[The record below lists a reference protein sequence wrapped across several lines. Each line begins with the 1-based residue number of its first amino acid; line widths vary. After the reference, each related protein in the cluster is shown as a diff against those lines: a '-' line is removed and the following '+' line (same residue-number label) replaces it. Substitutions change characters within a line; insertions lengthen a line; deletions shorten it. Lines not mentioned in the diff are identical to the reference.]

1 LTFFISFFISN
12 HYQSFPA
19 IGRNFSSEIEFKTPE
34 ITTDDPNFL
43 YYDLTNFDLAH
54 KITNGSKD
62 IVIAIID
69 TGIDYRYPEL
79 NDSLWINENEIPN
92 NNIDDDNNS
101 KIDDIMGWNYID
113 RNNDPWDGYGHGTFI
128 SSQIIGLREKI
139 GNYTINGLAPNISL
153 MHLKWFSNSNIP
165 GYRTDFIDAVQYAV
179 NMGADIISLSLY
191 WRAIPFDVIAT
202 LEWAYSKG
210 VVIVGVT
217 GNDADIYINR
227 INDLGAIDQ
236 VIATGA
242 VDRNFEKTNFSQYGN
257 GIELVAPGN
266 LIYGASVI
274 GKGQNGSLFVNNS
287 QFSIKNFDFSN
298 STTSPI
304 TGNLIYAGLGRIND
318 FVNISTTG
326 KIVLIDRGEISF
338 TEKVENAYNNGAL
351 GVLIVNNQTGLISG
365 VPTLDYPSSLPVLG
379 ITREDGEIFNNTF
392 QSNQS
397 LVATMKIWPELA
409 IDSGTSFAVPYI
421 TSTAALLLSEN
432 SQLTNQEIRTLISR
446 TATDINSSGWDK
458 FTGFGLVNVSF
469 ALEVSADKL
478 APSVSIFT
486 NYNNITEQMVI
497 TIAGSD
503 NTNIYS
509 LKVNIIFSNS
519 VMELHEF
526 NYHGHYLNQV
536 IEEFLI
542 DLAPNDLIKI
552 QIFIE
557 DIIGNQ
563 LTIEK
568 NINIDS
574 DPSGSTDSVN
584 TSFTIFL
591 ALPVVMMVMTGFR
604 RRTN

>member
-1 LTFFISFFISN
+1 LTFFISFFIFTQPN
-12 HYQSFPA
+12 RDPLTE
-19 IGRNFSSEIEFKTPE
+19 INLSSEINSKTSE
-34 ITTDDPNFL
+34 INGNDPNFL
-43 YYDLTNFDLAH
+43 YYDFTNFDLAH
-54 KITNGSKD
+54 KITNGSKN

-128 SSQIIGLREKI
+128 SSQIIGLKEKI
-139 GNYTINGLAPNISL
+139 SNYSINGLAPNISL
-153 MHLKWFSNSNIP
+153 MHLKWFSNNNIP
-165 GYRTDFIDAVQYAV
+165 GYKTDFIDAVQYAV

-227 INDLGAIDQ
+227 INDLGAIEQ

-242 VDRNFEKTNFSQYGN
+242 VDRNFQKTNFSQYGN
-257 GIELVAPGN
+257 GIDLVAPGN
-266 LIYGASVI
+266 LIYGAPII

-287 QFSIKNFDFSN
+287 QFSIKNFDFSS
-298 STTSPI
+298 STPSPI
-304 TGNLIYAGLGRIND
+304 NGNLSYAGLGRLND
-318 FVNISTTG
+318 FVNVSSAG

-338 TEKVENAYNNGAL
+338 TEKVENAYINGAL
-351 GVLIVNNQTGLISG
+351 GVLIINNQTGLITG
-365 VPTLDYPSSLPVLG
+365 IPTLDYPSFLPVLG
-379 ITREDGEIFNNTF
+379 ITGEDGEFLKNAY

-397 LVATMKIWPELA
+397 LVATMKIWPEPA

-421 TSTAALLLSEN
+421 TSAAALLLSTN
-432 SQLTNQEIRTLISR
+432 SQLTNQEIRTLLTR

-458 FTGFGLVNVSF
+458 YTGFGLVNASF
-469 ALEVSADKL
+469 ALDVSNDKL
-478 APSVSIFT
+478 SPSVSVLT
-486 NYNNITEQMVI
+486 NYNNITEKMAI
-497 TIAGSD
+497 TITGSD
-503 NTNIYS
+503 NENIYS
-509 LKVNIIFSNS
+509 LKVNIIYSNS
-519 VMELHEF
+519 VTELHQF

-536 IEEFLI
+536 IEKFLI
-542 DLAPNDLIKI
+542 DFAPNEMIKI
-552 QIFIE
+552 QIIIE

-563 LTIEK
+563 LTIEE
-568 NINIDS
+568 NLTNDS
-574 DPSGSTDSVN
+574 GPSGSDSVN
-584 TSFTIFL
+584 TSFNMLF
-591 ALPVVMMVMTGFR
+591 ALPVVMMVVTGLR
-604 RRTN
+604 KRTN